1 MLEITEVELELISEI
16 NMHLFIKKGMRGGM
30 PYISKRFSKANN
42 KYMRSY
48 DNNKPSKYI
57 TYLDANNL
65 YGWRMSQYRPDGKFK

>member
-16 NMHLFIKKGMRGGM
+16 NMHLFIEKGMRGGM
-30 PYISKRFSKANN
+30 SYISKRFSKANN

-65 YGWRMSQYRPDGKFK
+65 YGWRMSQYRPGGKFK